1 MNTLTYLCI
10 NLRQWHVG
18 YTCTRRFLIS
28 NELYHMMGVS
38 YKSACLTVISELAFA
53 GISVKTFNFLTANIY
68 INSNRSLGYNRVK

>member
-1 MNTLTYLCI
+1 
-10 NLRQWHVG
+10 
-18 YTCTRRFLIS
+18 
-28 NELYHMMGVS
+28 MMGVS